1 MVTFS
6 AWNDALLRHFFDVPE
21 SGQPVWLEVSSELL
35 DGEFEYLGGR
45 KSFLAAVKAGPEWK
59 VARDEVGVFDPLT
72 FEGRATG
79 LREQWSWS
87 FLRRE
92 SAGYISA
99 WRDGPPYLPYL
110 ALLCLAWADE
120 EADHGNDFYNRL
132 NAIYPDHD
140 IRNRLNHLHTLW
152 TGVQAWCERQNGL
165 CGTFSIEPFGPAHVG
180 IPRAHAVFTPE
191 LRGRLPT
198 LFSLIGEP
206 NTDSIRSSYC
216 EQILG
221 PRLADAMRDE
231 GDAFG
236 RYALARLRAE
246 FDGWDGVY
254 DLIESDKGS
263 RGQIAPKHRGHLLIS
278 LQNDASGDW
287 ICGVVV
293 AGNLMPGRYR
303 FDYENVTY
311 QADFAEGRTSDSFM
325 SDDGE
330 LLDGRLLLTEPA
342 DRKNELRETTT
353 LVATDDENGIW
364 SVEASWPA
372 MPIRM
377 LTYDD
382 LTLSFL
388 ERDTRPGVGELHVL
402 VAPRVQPN
410 WERWQA
416 TNSRECDD
424 LGVIADWRLYRI
436 PNVGAIRDDAWSD
449 FPDGGTAGGP
459 RKAEPVRLV
468 AGTRGRRTGGI
479 PTYLAQDPPV
489 VIVEWPLQGR
499 ITVTGASLEPVREN
513 RGSDNC
519 ATATDRVFL
528 VNPNNDAC
536 NVVEIDL
543 FSDGRLLRRKRFALI
558 RETGFPGTAHAV
570 TRFGNATPEL
580 SEGWCWWADP
590 PHGEQA
596 GDAVEWLPNLVT
608 GEGRVDTDLQALPE
622 GSKLSLDILELIA
635 HYRRLSFA
643 RLRDRVALRHERIN
657 ITAVV
662 RDLAW
667 LGHVDIETDT
677 LGRWTYLHA
686 IPPTIH
692 RLPVDSRSDGYY
704 ALTGTWTTTFCS
716 ALIESAEERGI
727 PIVLDRASR
736 QDAVPPRVV
745 LRSGIRTVREIV
757 TSVSDEV
764 GGIAMVTDRC
774 LASAFV
780 AWAGSSDEWDAR
792 PRYHL
797 TRPLE
802 DIGLTRSYCPTRFST
817 KPGLDRDFGRVS
829 RELGLV
835 PDPVC
840 TRLERPYLVK
850 ANNGLYE
857 YSQVNDRA
865 YAKWLAHVDRMSF
878 FWRLAGRPEPPKI
891 AIPYEKLLQ
900 AVHVPKELAPPTL
913 LSRALVMASGL
924 LPYSETSP
932 AYAPDDPSKQVPF
945 TPTGQ
950 SYRGP
955 CLIFR
960 GVPRAIASGVA
971 EKLGGVVLSDV

>member
-6 AWNDALLRHFFDVPE
+6 GWNDALLRHFFDVPE
-21 SGQPVWLEVSSELL
+21 SGQPVWLEVSSDLL
-35 DGEFEYLGGR
+35 DGEFEHLGGR
-45 KSFLAAVKAGPEWK
+45 KSFLAAVTEGPEWR
-59 VARDEVGVFDPLT
+59 VASDDVSAFDPLT

-79 LREQWSWS
+79 LRNQWAWNASEKE
-87 FLRRE
+87 R
-92 SAGYISA
+92 AGYRPA
-99 WRDGPPYLPYL
+99 WRDGPPYVPYL
-110 ALLCLAWADE
+110 AILCLAWADE
-120 EADHGNDFYNRL
+120 EAGHGNDFYNRL
-132 NAIYPDHD
+132 HAIYPSHGLTY
-140 IRNRLNHLHTLW
+140 RLNHLHTLW
-152 TGVQAWCERQNGL
+152 AGVQAWCERQNGL
-165 CGTFSIEPFGPAHVG
+165 CGKFSIEPFGPAHVG
-180 IPRAHAVFTPE
+180 IPRAHVVFTPE

-206 NTDSIRSSYC
+206 NTESMRSSYC

-221 PRLADAMRDE
+221 PRLADAIRNE

-246 FDGWDGVY
+246 FDAWDGVY
-254 DLIESDKGS
+254 DLIDSAKEP
-263 RGQIAPKHRGHLLIS
+263 REQVAPKHRGHLLLS

-287 ICGVVV
+287 TCGVVV

-311 QADFAEGRTSDSFM
+311 LADFAEGRTSDGFI
-325 SDDGE
+325 SDDGD
-330 LLDGRLLLTEPA
+330 LLDGRLLLTEA
-342 DRKNELRETTT
+342 AEHANEPRETKT
-353 LVATDDENGIW
+353 LVATDDENGTW
-364 SVEASWPA
+364 SVDASWSA

-416 TNSRECDD
+416 INARECDG

-436 PNVGAIRDDAWSD
+436 PNVGAVRDDAWSD

-489 VIVEWPLQGR
+489 IIIEWPHHGS
-499 ITVTGASLEPVREN
+499 IKVDGASLEPVREN
-513 RGSDNC
+513 RGSDIR
-519 ATATDRVFL
+519 ATTADRVFL

-536 NVVEIDL
+536 NVVEINL
-543 FSDGRLLRRKRFALI
+543 FSDDRLLRRKRFALV
-558 RETGFPGTAHAV
+558 RETGFPGTDHAV
-570 TRFGNATPEL
+570 SRFGNATPEI
-580 SEGWCWWADP
+580 SEGWRWWADP
-590 PHGEQA
+590 PRREQA
-596 GDAVEWLPNLVT
+596 EGVVEWLPNLVT
-608 GEGRVDTDLQALPE
+608 GQERFDPDLQALPE
-622 GSKLSLDILELIA
+622 TSRVSLDILELIS
-635 HYRRLSFA
+635 HHGRVSYA
-643 RLRDRVALRHERIN
+643 RIRDKIALRHKRIN
-657 ITAVV
+657 LTAVV

-667 LGHVDIETDT
+667 LGHVDIETDG
-677 LGRWTYLHA
+677 LGRWSYLHA

-692 RLPVDSRSDGYY
+692 RLPVDSQGDGYF
-704 ALTGTWTTTFCS
+704 ALAGTWTTLFGS
-716 ALIESAEERGI
+716 ALIKAAEEQEI
-727 PIVLDRASR
+727 PVTLDRASR
-736 QDAVPPRVV
+736 QDAVPPRLV
-745 LRSGIRTVREIV
+745 LNGGIRTMREIV
-757 TSVSDEV
+757 ARVNNEV
-764 GGIAMVTDRC
+764 GANATVMDRC

-780 AWAGSSDEWDAR
+780 AWAGSNIEWDAC
-792 PRYHL
+792 PRYQL
-797 TRPLE
+797 TRPLD

-817 KPGLDRDFGRVS
+817 KPGLDGDFGRVS
-829 RELGLV
+829 RQLGLA

-840 TRLERPYLVK
+840 ARLERAYLVK
-850 ANNGLYE
+850 TSNGLYE
-857 YSQVNDRA
+857 YSQANDRS
-865 YAKWLAHVDRMSF
+865 YAKWLAHVDRMSY
-878 FWRLAGRPEPPKI
+878 FWRLVRSPEPPKI

-924 LPYSETSP
+924 LPNSEMSP
-932 AYAPDDPSKQVPF
+932 AYARDDPTQQVPF

-950 SYRGP
+950 AYRGP

-960 GVPRAIASGVA
+960 GVPRAIACGVA
-971 EKLGGVVLSDV
+971 EKLGSVLSDV